1 MTRLPWTL
9 IGAGLLALAT
19 ATGAQA
25 RQPAGAPDAHNTRN
39 SVEWAGT
46 YMGTLPSAS
55 GSGYRTVLML
65 QDKGRYTLLQDI
77 EHQGRP
83 LAFTAKGHF
92 SWDKNGS
99 VITLDKQGDGQQF
112 FVSEGFVE
120 LRGDVPPAPSMSAE
134 YQLAKMTSY
143 PGRREELLIDARSV
157 REDKPKK
164 GWVSFDGVWNM
175 NHATQAGHKSLAARF
190 ELNCKANLYRMP
202 TIAFYSQLYKRGEL
216 IDSTTKNDHDIPV
229 TKEDR
234 VMTSVMRDYCPR

>member
-39 SVEWAGT
+39 SVDWAGT

-99 VITLDKQGDGQQF
+99 VITLDKQG
-112 FVSEGFVE
+112 EERRRAHVE
-120 LRGDVPPAPSMSAE
+120 EAE
-134 YQLAKMTSY
+134 AC
-143 PGRREELLIDARSV
+143 RRELGAVLRS
-157 REDKPKK
+157 
-164 GWVSFDGVWNM
+164 S
-175 NHATQAGHKSLAARF
+175 
-190 ELNCKANLYRMP
+190 
-202 TIAFYSQLYKRGEL
+202 
-216 IDSTTKNDHDIPV
+216 
-229 TKEDR
+229 
-234 VMTSVMRDYCPR
+234 